1 MLNLIQHPLQKGN
14 PYNKH
19 EIPNQVRND
28 VFFESFQPTTDNR
41 QPTTQQTG
49 DPESSSG

>member
-1 MLNLIQHPLQKGN
+1 MLNLIQHPLQKGK

-28 VFFESFQPTTDNR
+28 GFFESFQQTTDN
-41 QPTTQQTG
+41 QQQRTSIFH
-49 DPESSSG
+49 SSFLILN